1 MRKISIFSFLSIF
14 LVSAQHL
21 EQNTILSS
29 FYQEGK
35 IYVVLAVIL
44 VIFIGIIAYLIRL
57 DRKITTLE
65 KSHKS

>member
-1 MRKISIFSFLSIF
+1 MKKISIFSFLYLF
-14 LVSAQHL
+14 LLSAQNP

-35 IYVVLAVIL
+35 IYVVLVIIL
-44 VIFIGIIAYLIRL
+44 VIFIGIIGYLIHL

>member
-1 MRKISIFSFLSIF
+1 MKKISIFSFLSLF

-21 EQNTILSS
+21 EGNRVLSS

-35 IYVVLAVIL
+35 IYVVLTIIL
-44 VIFIGIIAYLIRL
+44 VIFIGIIGYLIHL
-57 DRKITTLE
+57 DRKITKFE